1 LSRGSGRAPA
11 YTLAAMTHAARCARL
26 LTARLPA
33 ARLLITLS
41 LGLAGGLLSLPAAAQ
56 FAMVPAP
63 LFGTPQAS
71 AAESD
76 AAYRADAARHL
87 YAAYPLRVFKGR
99 MPPLLYG
106 VAIVETEIDAAG
118 NILDVRVRRPP
129 AAPEVGPWVVAMI
142 RKAGPFPPPVKLGQ
156 VVYTDIWLVH
166 KGGNFQL
173 DTLTEGQN

>member
-1 LSRGSGRAPA
+1 MSLAP
-11 YTLAAMTHAARCARL
+11 RFSRL
-26 LTARLPA
+26 LS
-33 ARLLITLS
+33 TLV
-41 LGLAGGLLSLPAAAQ
+41 LGVLAGMACLPAAAQ
-56 FAMVPAP
+56 FALVPAP

-76 AAYRADAARHL
+76 VAYRADAAKHL
-87 YAAYPLRVFKGR
+87 YAAYPMRVFKGR

-106 VAIVETEIDAAG
+106 VAIVDTEIDAAG
-118 NILDVRVRRPP
+118 NIIDVRVRRPP

-142 RKAGPFPPPVKLGQ
+142 RKAGPFPPPAKLGKA
-156 VVYTDIWLVH
+156 VYTDIWLVH